1 MATIEPETRPILL
14 VCGCQKYRPYL
25 EATVRRFAKHPE
37 WRVVGLLGDPAAAA
51 PVFDGTYLT
60 VPNPDTYEALP
71 AKIQAAVAW
80 IAATWPDVP
89 GYFKTDD
96 DIEFGNTRHI
106 IQAIDKLKDTL
117 PYWGLTYSV
126 CAAAPVNGW
135 RISNRFTDTSL
146 RPTHQAATYCFGA
159 GYWIG
164 REGIRAI
171 AAAADVFAASALE
184 DVATGY
190 VMNRA
195 GLFPRKLPLPV
206 REVPRGP
213 ELLALQ

>member
-1 MATIEPETRPILL
+1 MTDTETRPVLL

-25 EATVRRFAKHPE
+25 EATVRRFAKHSE
-37 WRVVGLLGDPAAAA
+37 WRVVGLLGNPTATA

-96 DIEFGNTRHI
+96 DIEFGDIHTLI
-106 IQAIDKLKDTL
+106 ASILGLKDSH
-117 PYWGLTYSV
+117 PYWGLTYSI
-126 CAAAPVNGW
+126 CRAAPVNTW
-135 RISNRFTDTSL
+135 RIQNRFSDTSL
-146 RPTHQAATYCFGA
+146 RPTHQTAVYCFGA

-184 DVATGY
+184 DVATGF

-195 GLFPRKLPLPV
+195 GFHPQKLPLPV

>member
-1 MATIEPETRPILL
+1 M
-14 VCGCQKYRPYL
+14 
-25 EATVRRFAKHPE
+25 
-37 WRVVGLLGDPAAAA
+37 
-51 PVFDGTYLT
+51 
-60 VPNPDTYEALP
+60 
-71 AKIQAAVAW
+71 
-80 IAATWPDVP
+80 P

-96 DIEFGNTRHI
+96 DIEFGDVRRLI
-106 IQAIDKLKDTL
+106 AAILTLKDVE

-126 CAAAPVNGW
+126 CPAAPVNTW
-135 RISNRFTDTSL
+135 RIQNRFCDTSL

-164 REGIRAI
+164 REGMRAI

-184 DVATGY
+184 DVATGF

-195 GLFPRKLPLPV
+195 GFQPRKLPLPV

>member
-1 MATIEPETRPILL
+1 MSETRPVLL

-37 WRVVGLLGDPAAAA
+37 WRVVGLLGDPALTT
-51 PVFDGTYLT
+51 PSFDGTYLT
-60 VPNPDTYEALP
+60 VPNADTYEVLP

-80 IAATWPDVP
+80 LAATWPDVP

-96 DIEFGNTRHI
+96 DIEFRNVPLLI
-106 IQAIDKLKDTL
+106 AAIQRFKDEQE
-117 PYWGLTYSV
+117 YWGLTYSV
-126 CAAAPVNGW
+126 CKEGPVATW
-135 RISNRFTDTSL
+135 RIDARFTDTSL

-164 REGIRAI
+164 RRGMRAI

-184 DVATGY
+184 DVVTGF

-195 GLFPRKLPLPV
+195 GFLPKKLALHV

>member
-1 MATIEPETRPILL
+1 MADTETRPVLL

-37 WRVVGLLGDPAAAA
+37 WRVVGLLGDPTATA
-51 PVFDGTYLT
+51 PLFDGTYLT

-96 DIEFGNTRHI
+96 DIEFGDTRVLI
-106 IQAIDKLKDTL
+106 AAIQRLAPLQ
-117 PYWGLTYSV
+117 YWGLTYSI
-126 CAAAPVNGW
+126 CPAAPVNTW
-135 RISNRFTDTSL
+135 RIQNRFSDTSL
-146 RPTHQAATYCFGA
+146 RPRHQAATYCFGA

-171 AAAADVFAASALE
+171 AAAADVFAESALE
-184 DVATGY
+184 DVATGF

-195 GLFPRKLPLPV
+195 GFHPQKLPLPV

>member
-1 MATIEPETRPILL
+1 MDPETRPVLL
-14 VCGCQKYRPYL
+14 VCGCQKYRSYL
-25 EATVRRFAKHPE
+25 EATVRRFAKQPE
-37 WRVVGLLGDPAAAA
+37 WRVVGLLGDPAAAVTD

-71 AKIQAAVAW
+71 AKIQAGVAW
-80 IAATWPDVP
+80 LTATWPDVP

-96 DIEFGNTRHI
+96 DIEFGDVRRLI
-106 IQAIDKLKDTL
+106 AAILTLKDVE

-126 CAAAPVNGW
+126 CPAAPVNTW
-135 RISNRFTDTSL
+135 RIQNRFCDTSL

-164 REGIRAI
+164 REGMRAI

-184 DVATGY
+184 DVATGF

-195 GLFPRKLPLPV
+195 GFQPRKLPLPV